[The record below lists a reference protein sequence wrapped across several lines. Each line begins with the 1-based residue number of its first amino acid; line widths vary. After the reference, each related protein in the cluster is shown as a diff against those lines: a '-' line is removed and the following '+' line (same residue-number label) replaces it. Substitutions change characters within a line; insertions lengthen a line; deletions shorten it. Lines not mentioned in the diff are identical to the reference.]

1 MRLPSASLPVERV
14 APSTRK
20 VTVCRSPYWAVT
32 VWFSAATMELAVISV
47 PSDKNQPLKP
57 SAVTAGSSP
66 YVSPSLY
73 VRVTVSLP
81 LTKVTV

>member
-1 MRLPSASLPVERV
+1 MGVAGAVMRLPSASLPVERV

-47 PSDKNQPLKP
+47 PS
-57 SAVTAGSSP
+57 SARPKARKCSAFA
-66 YVSPSLY
+66 SL
-73 VRVTVSLP
+73 R
-81 LTKVTV
+81 

>member
-1 MRLPSASLPVERV
+1 MRLPSGQLAGGEGRAVHQEGD
-14 APSTRK
+14 
-20 VTVCRSPYWAVT
+20 VCRSPYWAVT

-73 VRVTVSLP
+73 VG
-81 LTKVTV
+81 